1 MQPTKQVPRYGVE
14 IQSYVFGQI
23 AYDAGVHLGSLE
35 CFSAGFRFGSDPLG
49 VDLSG
54 DAPADAAGCKDTC
67 ESGPISA
74 DSKSRGRLNIYGEPF
89 DFS

>member
-1 MQPTKQVPRYGVE
+1 MVSRYSPTFSGRSHTTPGYN
-14 IQSYVFGQI
+14 
-23 AYDAGVHLGSLE
+23 LGSLE

-49 VDLSG
+49 EDLSG

-74 DSKSRGRLNIYGEPF
+74 DSKFRGRLNIYGEPF